1 MYKLFL
7 STRYLLRVLVLVAI
21 LVLSLA
27 IAVLVV
33 APSIMSGFQEEFHK
47 RLRETLSDL
56 SIWTAQPFGL
66 SDDPEIEAYLESL
79 PNVVAAAPYIDNPA
93 LDKHLDKIDY
103 CMLRGVIPSKEA
115 EVSELRKYFV
125 SPREAYK
132 ELEDFDR
139 RSDADQA
146 LIKEVADTLPGTVDP
161 DVVFRQLVEG
171 APEAADQ
178 PAIAV
183 GVYYLRRWKLMIGD
197 TVKLTTASE
206 QGEVAQDKRFKIVGA
221 FRTGH
226 HDTDRRLVIMSLQNA
241 QEFIKV
247 PGKVS
252 GYSLRLSD
260 HELAQQTKDALRE
273 DIRNPASRI
282 PLPRDEGYFVN
293 TWEERNQNLLRA
305 VAMEKL
311 LIRMITG
318 LIVIAAAASI
328 FLVLFMS
335 VHTKVRE
342 LGILRAIGA
351 TRGGV
356 FSMFLVQGVLIAMC
370 AMVLG
375 LLLGIVCASY
385 INEMA
390 DAIYTYTGWHPF
402 PPDVYYLEEI
412 PVKID
417 IRENGMNFVAT
428 LLLGG
433 LAALV
438 PGLLAALKPPLKA
451 IRYD

>member
-56 SIWTAQPFGL
+56 SIWTDQPFGL
-66 SDDPEIEAYLESL
+66 TDDPKIEAYLESL

-115 EVSELRKYFV
+115 EVSQLRKYFV
-125 SPREAYK
+125 SPREAYL
-132 ELEDFDR
+132 ELEDYER

-146 LIKEVADTLPGTVDP
+146 WIKEVADTLPGTVDP
-161 DVVFRQLVEG
+161 DVVFRELVEG
-171 APEAADQ
+171 DAKEPEL

-273 DIRNPASRI
+273 DIRDPKSGI
-282 PLPRDEGYFVN
+282 PLPRQGYFVN
-293 TWEERNQNLLRA
+293 TWEERNQNLLKA

-375 LLLGIVCASY
+375 LLLGIVFSSY
-385 INEMA
+385 INEIA
-390 DAIYTYTGWHPF
+390 DAIYAYTGWHPF